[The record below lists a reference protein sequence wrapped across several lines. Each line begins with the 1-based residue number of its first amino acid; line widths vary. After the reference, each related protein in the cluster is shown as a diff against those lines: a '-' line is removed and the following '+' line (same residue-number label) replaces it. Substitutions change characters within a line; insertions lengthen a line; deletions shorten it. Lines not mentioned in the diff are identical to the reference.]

1 MSEGEKTMDAY
12 EDEITSFLLEKEN
25 FLLALDIEKH
35 FEKAKDQLHRQLWE
49 KLRANVEGR
58 LLEEGWS
65 VELDD
70 FGGENNVARGYFGMS
85 ILPPDQTPQFYLMF
99 RVEQHAGPTY
109 LPLYGGVTWTEV
121 PGITAAGN
129 LISNLQSQLKEDGF
143 TRSNEKWPG
152 WRYIR
157 GLSSR
162 NDFLREYM
170 ERSDDLLEEITGH
183 VSMMVER
190 HSGELL
196 RTNKYIQERI

>member
-1 MSEGEKTMDAY
+1 MDPY
-12 EDEITSFLLEKEN
+12 ENEITSFLLEEEN

-35 FEKAKDQLHRQLWE
+35 FEAAKDLLHREFWE
-49 KLRANVEGR
+49 KLRDQVDGQMP
-58 LLEEGWS
+58 EEGWS

-70 FGGENNVARGYFGMS
+70 LADENDVSKGYFGMS
-85 ILPPDQTPQFYLMF
+85 ILPPDHTPQFHLMF

-121 PGITAAGN
+121 PGISSAAS
-129 LISNLQSQLKEDGF
+129 LISSLQAQLKEDGF

-162 NDFLREYM
+162 SDFLREYR
-170 ERSDDLLEEITGH
+170 ERSDDLLAEITSH
-183 VSMMVER
+183 VIMMVER
-190 HSGELL
+190 HSEELL
-196 RTNKYIQERI
+196 KTNKNIQERI

>member
-1 MSEGEKTMDAY
+1 MEPY
-12 EDEITSFLLEKEN
+12 EDEITGFLLEKEN

-49 KLRANVEGR
+49 KLCANVEGR
-58 LLEEGWS
+58 LPEEGWS
-65 VELDD
+65 VQLDD
-70 FGGENNVARGYFGMS
+70 FSGESSVARGYFGMS
-85 ILPPDQTPQFYLMF
+85 ILPPDQTAQFYLMF
-99 RVEQHAGPTY
+99 RIEQHAGPTY
-109 LPLYGGVTWTEV
+109 LPLYGGATWTEV

-129 LISNLQSQLKEDGF
+129 LISSFQSQLKEDGF

-162 NDFLREYM
+162 NDFLREYI
-170 ERSDDLLEEITGH
+170 ERGDDLIEEIIGQL
-183 VSMMVER
+183 SMMVER
-190 HSGELL
+190 HSEELI

>member
-1 MSEGEKTMDAY
+1 MDAY
-12 EDEITSFLLEKEN
+12 EDEITNFLLEEEN
-25 FLLALDIEKH
+25 FLLSLDIEKH
-35 FEKAKDQLHRQLWE
+35 FEQAKDHLHRQFWE

-58 LLEEGWS
+58 LPEEDWS

-70 FGGENNVARGYFGMS
+70 FSGENNVARGYFGMS

-99 RVEQHAGPTY
+99 RIEQHAGPTY

-121 PGITAAGN
+121 PGISSAAN
-129 LISNLQSQLKEDGF
+129 LVSSFQAQLKEDGF

-162 NDFLREYM
+162 GDFLREYM
-170 ERSDDLLEEITGH
+170 ERGNDMLEEITSQ
-183 VSMMVER
+183 VSMMIER
-190 HSGELL
+190 HSPELVQ
-196 RTNKYIQERI
+196 TNKNIQERI

>member
-1 MSEGEKTMDAY
+1 MDPY
-12 EDEITSFLLEKEN
+12 EDEITGFLLEKEN

-49 KLRANVEGR
+49 KLCANVEGR
-58 LLEEGWS
+58 LPEEGWS

-70 FGGENNVARGYFGMS
+70 FSGESSVARGYFGMS
-85 ILPPDQTPQFYLMF
+85 ILPPDQTAQFYLMF

-121 PGITAAGN
+121 PGISAAGN
-129 LISNLQSQLKEDGF
+129 LISSFQSQLREDGF

-162 NDFLREYM
+162 NDFLREYI
-170 ERSDDLLEEITGH
+170 ERGDDLIEEITGQL
-183 VSMMVER
+183 SMMVER
-190 HSGELL
+190 HSDELI

>member
-1 MSEGEKTMDAY
+1 MDSY
-12 EDEITSFLLEKEN
+12 EDEITGFLLEKEN

-49 KLRANVEGR
+49 KLCANVEGR
-58 LLEEGWS
+58 LPEEGWS

-70 FGGENNVARGYFGMS
+70 FSGESSVARGYFGMS
-85 ILPPDQTPQFYLMF
+85 ILPPDQTAQFYLMF
-99 RVEQHAGPTY
+99 RIEQHAGPTY

-121 PGITAAGN
+121 PGISAAGN
-129 LISNLQSQLKEDGF
+129 LISSFQSQLKEDGF

-162 NDFLREYM
+162 NDFLREYI
-170 ERSDDLLEEITGH
+170 ERGDDLIEEITGQL
-183 VSMMVER
+183 SMMVER
-190 HSGELL
+190 HSDELI

>member
-1 MSEGEKTMDAY
+1 
-12 EDEITSFLLEKEN
+12 
-25 FLLALDIEKH
+25 
-35 FEKAKDQLHRQLWE
+35 
-49 KLRANVEGR
+49 
-58 LLEEGWS
+58 
-65 VELDD
+65 
-70 FGGENNVARGYFGMS
+70 MS
-85 ILPPDQTPQFYLMF
+85 ILPPDQTPQYYLMF
-99 RVEQHAGPTY
+99 RIEQHAGPTY
-109 LPLYGGVTWTEV
+109 LPLYGGVSWTEV

-129 LISNLQSQLKEDGF
+129 LISSLQSQLKEDGF

-183 VSMMVER
+183 VSLMVER
-190 HSGELL
+190 HSNELL

>member
-1 MSEGEKTMDAY
+1 MDAY
-12 EDEITSFLLEKEN
+12 EDEITGFLLEKEN

-35 FEKAKDQLHRQLWE
+35 FEKAKDLLHSQLWE
-49 KLRANVEGR
+49 KLRTNVEGQ

-65 VELDD
+65 VDLDD

-85 ILPPDQTPQFYLMF
+85 ILPPDRTPQFYLTF

-129 LISNLQSQLKEDGF
+129 LISNLQAQLKEDGF

-162 NDFLREYM
+162 NDFLREYT

-183 VSMMVER
+183 VSLMVER
-190 HSGELL
+190 HSNELL

>member
-1 MSEGEKTMDAY
+1 MDAY
-12 EDEITSFLLEKEN
+12 EDEITGFLLEKEN

-49 KLRANVEGR
+49 KLCANVEGR
-58 LLEEGWS
+58 LPEEGWG

-70 FGGENNVARGYFGMS
+70 FSGESSVARGYFGMS
-85 ILPPDQTPQFYLMF
+85 ILPSNQTAQFYLMF
-99 RVEQHAGPTY
+99 RAEQHAGPTY

-121 PGITAAGN
+121 PGISAAGN
-129 LISNLQSQLKEDGF
+129 LISSFQSQLKEDGF

-162 NDFLREYM
+162 NDFLREYI
-170 ERSDDLLEEITGH
+170 ERGDDLIEEIAGQLN
-183 VSMMVER
+183 MMVER
-190 HSGELL
+190 HSDELIK
-196 RTNKYIQERI
+196 TNKYIQERI

>member
-1 MSEGEKTMDAY
+1 MDPY
-12 EDEITSFLLEKEN
+12 EDEITGFLLEKEN

-49 KLRANVEGR
+49 KLCANVEGR
-58 LLEEGWS
+58 LPEEGWS

-70 FGGENNVARGYFGMS
+70 FSGESSVARGYFGMS
-85 ILPPDQTPQFYLMF
+85 ILPADQTAQFYLMF

-109 LPLYGGVTWTEV
+109 LPLYGGATWTEV
-121 PGITAAGN
+121 PGISAAGN
-129 LISNLQSQLKEDGF
+129 LISSFQSQLKEDGF

-162 NDFLREYM
+162 NDFLREYI
-170 ERSDDLLEEITGH
+170 ERGDDLIEEITGQL
-183 VSMMVER
+183 SMMVER
-190 HSGELL
+190 HSDELI

>member
-1 MSEGEKTMDAY
+1 MDPY
-12 EDEITSFLLEKEN
+12 EDEITGFLLEKEN

-49 KLRANVEGR
+49 KLCTNVEGR
-58 LLEEGWS
+58 LPEEGWS

-70 FGGENNVARGYFGMS
+70 FSGESSVARGYFGMS
-85 ILPPDQTPQFYLMF
+85 ILPPDQTAQFYLMF
-99 RVEQHAGPTY
+99 RIEQHAGPTY

-121 PGITAAGN
+121 PGISAAGN
-129 LISNLQSQLKEDGF
+129 LISSFQSQLKEDGF

-170 ERSDDLLEEITGH
+170 ERGDDLIEEITGQL
-183 VSMMVER
+183 SMMVER
-190 HSGELL
+190 HSDELIK
-196 RTNKYIQERI
+196 TNTYIQERI

>member
-1 MSEGEKTMDAY
+1 MDPY
-12 EDEITSFLLEKEN
+12 EDEITGFLLEKEN

-49 KLRANVEGR
+49 KLCANVEGR
-58 LLEEGWS
+58 LPEESWS
-65 VELDD
+65 VELDE
-70 FGGENNVARGYFGMS
+70 FSGESSVARGYFGMS
-85 ILPPDQTPQFYLMF
+85 ILPPDQTAQFYLMF

-121 PGITAAGN
+121 PGISAAGN
-129 LISNLQSQLKEDGF
+129 LISSFQSQLKEDGF

-162 NDFLREYM
+162 NDFLREYI
-170 ERSDDLLEEITGH
+170 ERGDDLIEEIIGQLG
-183 VSMMVER
+183 MMVER
-190 HSGELL
+190 HSAELIK
-196 RTNKYIQERI
+196 TNKYIQERI